1 MRPVK
6 LYSGGRGADPGRCHE
21 SCTAGAVLDHMKD
34 INGYSPRQVAAP
46 ETALHHRVMGSA
58 DASEG
63 VAAFLERRPPRWT
76 TSVSS
81 AWVELPKR

>member
-1 MRPVK
+1 
-6 LYSGGRGADPGRCHE
+6 
-21 SCTAGAVLDHMKD
+21 MKD

-46 ETALHHRVMGSA
+46 ETALRHRVMGSA